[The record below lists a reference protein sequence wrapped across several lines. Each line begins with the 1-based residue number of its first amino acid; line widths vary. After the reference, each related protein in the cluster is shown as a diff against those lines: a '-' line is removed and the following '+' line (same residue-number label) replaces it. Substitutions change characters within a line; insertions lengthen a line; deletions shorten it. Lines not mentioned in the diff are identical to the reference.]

1 MAVSFS
7 KEIPNANLRV
17 ISLGAGVQSSVM
29 AIMAGMGKITP
40 MPDCAIFADTMDE
53 PEEVYTHLDWL
64 KKVLPFKIFIV
75 SKNEKPLS
83 DALVA
88 LSNKDTK
95 NGVLAPL
102 HTKDNK
108 MSLRHCTRA
117 YKIEPIRNKIRDL
130 LNVKKGQKVSKG
142 IMVEQ
147 WIGISTDELQRV
159 KFSNIKYIENR
170 FPLIEQGM
178 NRNDC
183 KKFFNNYFKNR
194 SLPRSACVYCPFK
207 RNDEWR
213 YLKHNDKKGWE
224 KAIEIDEKLR
234 IDFHG
239 KEQFVHQS
247 RVPLK
252 DADLSTAEDKGQL
265 NFLDECEGMCG
276 V

>member
-1 MAVSFS
+1 MNISFS
-7 KEIPNANLRV
+7 KENKNANLRV

-29 AIMAGMGKITP
+29 ALMAKMGEIKP

-53 PEEVYTHLDWL
+53 PEEVYEHLYWL
-64 KKVLPFKIFIV
+64 KKILPFEVYIV
-75 SKNEKPLS
+75 SKNNMPLS
-83 DALVA
+83 DALIS

-102 HTKDNK
+102 HSIDKR

-117 YKIEPIRNKIRDL
+117 YKIEPIRNKIRQL
-130 LNVKKGQKVSKG
+130 LNVKKGEKVSKD
-142 IMVEQ
+142 IIVEQ

-159 KFSNIKYIENR
+159 KFSNVKYIENR
-170 FPLIEQGM
+170 FPLIEIGM

-183 KKFFNNYFKNR
+183 INFFNKNFKR
-194 SLPRSACVYCPFK
+194 KLPRSACVYCPFK

-213 YLKHNDKKGWE
+213 YLRDNDVKGWK
-224 KAIEIDEKLR
+224 KAIKIDEKLR
-234 IDFHG
+234 LDFHG

-252 DADLSTAEDKGQL
+252 DADLSTAEDRGQL